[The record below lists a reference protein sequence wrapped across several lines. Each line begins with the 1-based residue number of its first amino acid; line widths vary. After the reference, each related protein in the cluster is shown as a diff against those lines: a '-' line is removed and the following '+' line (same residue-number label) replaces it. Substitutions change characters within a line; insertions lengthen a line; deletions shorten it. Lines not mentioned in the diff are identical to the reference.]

1 MKCFMF
7 IDVEK
12 IGEADLVV
20 TDESMG
26 AIGGIFIPNG
36 AYLKYQAL
44 VKDQCEQKGISNIS
58 DFNYRIPLPE
68 DIDLDPEG
76 GIGITDVQGISEIYI
91 KSAGLNVDQLMRF
104 K

>member
-1 MKCFMF
+1 MKCFVS

-44 VKDQCEQKGISNIS
+44 VQDQCEQKGISNIS
-58 DFNYRIPLPE
+58 DFNYRISLPE
-68 DIDLDPEG
+68 NIDLDPQG

-91 KSAGLNVDQLMRF
+91 ESAGLNVDQLMRF

>member
-1 MKCFMF
+1 MKCFVF

-20 TDESMG
+20 TDEFMG

-44 VKDQCEQKGISNIS
+44 VQDQCDQKGISNIS
-58 DFNYRIPLPE
+58 DFNYIIALPE
-68 DIDLDPEG
+68 CFHLDPAG
-76 GIGITDVQGISEIYI
+76 GIGITDIQGISEIYI
-91 KSAGLNVDQLMRF
+91 ESAGLNVDQLVKF